1 MKRPAAAPAGSAA
14 KRRAAALEAGP
25 AERPAFR
32 ESSILRQCGA
42 VAQAVR
48 ATPGFPMA
56 VLEILG
62 RSIENSLGVA
72 KDRRHPFQEQVAN
85 MVGEVLAA
93 ADCQLA
99 EQVSVQEA
107 TLVEVDSEKA
117 TRAAAEQAALEELGG
132 KEGIL
137 AEAQEAA
144 DKAAGARTAAEEAL
158 FAAEAAAAEGE
169 ADLEAALA
177 LRAKLQA
184 AVDQS
189 FVPLKEGS
197 VEAAQAQVCTAA
209 VLAVGHEFSFDP
221 TLLSALP
228 TALLKVPGMRS
239 SFDGLIFQEA
249 EGALRE
255 RAAALG
261 EALAGAE
268 AAKHDRAARAE
279 AAASEAEAA
288 RAAAGAREAALEA
301 ARAGQRE
308 ALATRKAA
316 TKATQQLGPELRR
329 AGADLQRARASL
341 EALRL
346 GPLATYQQLLERR
359 EVPEAPKGPAAES
372 VRTAEMSREEAVL
385 ATETAPGDTEEAA
398 PEIQAAPAE

>member
-1 MKRPAAAPAGSAA
+1 MPRMSSAAMKRPAAAPAGSAA

-72 KDRRHPFQEQVAN
+72 KDRRHPFQEQVAS
-85 MVGEVLAA
+85 MVGEVLAV

-99 EQVSVQEA
+99 EQVSVREA

-144 DKAAGARTAAEEAL
+144 DKSAGARTAAEEAL
-158 FAAEAAAAEGE
+158 FAAEATAAEGE

-197 VEAAQAQVCTAA
+197 VEAAQAQVCAAA

-228 TALLKVPGMRS
+228 TALLKAPGMRGN
-239 SFDGLIFQEA
+239 FDGLIFQ
-249 EGALRE
+249 
-255 RAAALG
+255 
-261 EALAGAE
+261 
-268 AAKHDRAARAE
+268 
-279 AAASEAEAA
+279 
-288 RAAAGAREAALEA
+288 EAALEA

-308 ALATRKAA
+308 ALAARRAA

-329 AGADLQRARASL
+329 AGADLHRARARL

-346 GPLATYQQLLERR
+346 GPLATYRELLERR
-359 EVPEAPKGPAAES
+359 EVPEAPKGAAAES
-372 VRTAEMSREEAVL
+372 IRTAEMSREETEEAGL
-385 ATETAPGDTEEAA
+385 ATETAPGNTEEAA
-398 PEIQAAPAE
+398 PQIQAAPAE

>member
-1 MKRPAAAPAGSAA
+1 MPRMSSAAMKRPAAAPAGSAA

-85 MVGEVLAA
+85 MVGEVLAV

-99 EQVSVQEA
+99 EQVSVREA

-144 DKAAGARTAAEEAL
+144 DKAAGALTAAEEAL
-158 FAAEAAAAEGE
+158 FAAEATAAEGE

-197 VEAAQAQVCTAA
+197 VEAAQAQVCAAA

-228 TALLKVPGMRS
+228 TALLKAPGMRGN
-239 SFDGLIFQEA
+239 FDGLIFQEA
-249 EGALRE
+249 EGALTKGG
-255 RAAALG
+255 AGG
-261 EALAGAE
+261 EEGRDE
-268 AAKHDRAARAE
+268 GH
-279 AAASEAEAA
+279 
-288 RAAAGAREAALEA
+288 AAAGARAAE
-301 ARAGQRE
+301 G
-308 ALATRKAA
+308 
-316 TKATQQLGPELRR
+316 
-329 AGADLQRARASL
+329 GADLQRARASL

-359 EVPEAPKGPAAES
+359 EVPETPKGPAAES